1 MRKFLISAAFCLS
14 VMAPANVAAQGV
26 PTIDTQN
33 IAQNIKQLQNMLQDL
48 GIQNEQLDQL
58 LAQVD
63 LLEDQL
69 KKFEELYSSLTG
81 ARDIIGLAMDG
92 DINSLLDGNLT
103 DVVGTIQGIA
113 NGDFSGLT
121 SGKSVN
127 MRKTMDQAL
136 ASAGLDS
143 AKVQEMGS
151 SPVPGAKR
159 VSTQASSGAMMA
171 AIGEQAHKESGD
183 SLQRV
188 EKLVGMI
195 PEMEDTKA
203 SIDLNTRVTA
213 ELAISIAKMIE
224 LESVTAV
231 NAGMGGV
238 LNAAAV
244 AEDRAFMTFSAP

>member
-1 MRKFLISAAFCLS
+1 MRRFLIRATLCLS
-14 VMAPANVAAQGV
+14 AMAPTYVSAQGI
-26 PTIDTQN
+26 PTFDTEN
-33 IAQNIKQLQNMLQDL
+33 VTQNIKQLQNMLQDL
-48 GIQNEQLDQL
+48 DIQSEQLDQL
-58 LAQVD
+58 LNQIK

-69 KKFEELYSSLTG
+69 NKFEELYSSLTG

-92 DINSLLDGNLT
+92 DINSLLNGNLT
-103 DVVGTIQGIA
+103 DLMGTIQGIA
-113 NGDFSGLT
+113 KGDFSGLT

-143 AKVQEMGS
+143 AKVKKLSTS
-151 SPVPGAKR
+151 SAPGAKR
-159 VSTQASSGAMMA
+159 ASTQASSGAMMA
-171 AIGEQAHKESGD
+171 AVAEQAHKESGE

-195 PEMEDTKA
+195 PEMEDAKA

-231 NAGMGGV
+231 NAGMAGV
-238 LNAAAV
+238 LDAAAI
-244 AEDRAFMTFSAP
+244 AENRAFMTFSAP